1 MNTLQALIIFR
12 KLTFALVLLFYPPL
26 SFSQTRFGFSN
37 PTRITHRQGLPDNR
51 VLCMAQ
57 DGDGFM
63 WFGTYDGLC
72 RFDGTVVEVFKHDP
86 NDPATISNNQIQ
98 SLFYEKTANLLWI
111 GTQNGLNVLDLHT
124 GKFKTYFHDPSDPC
138 SIPEDEIGR
147 AIFKDRQGMIWIA
160 SGTKGLMHY
169 NPRSDDF
176 DCFAYP
182 FSTHDT
188 GERLERVN
196 HVDQIA
202 QDLQNDSL
210 LWVGTSSGLLRFN
223 KLSGEFKRYYA
234 DLGDKQTNI
243 RANSIYCMYL
253 HPDGKLYLGTWG
265 KYLMVFDP
273 GKASFQK
280 LTATLETQRFPEGN
294 GVVYE
299 IVKKSERE
307 LWVTTNHGLCVFD
320 AGRGVFTSELL
331 NDPDTE
337 TVYWVSFQDDNGR
350 LWGRSGSGV
359 RLYDP
364 LNAQIRHFPLDKDMK
379 EGFSIQD
386 AIEAPGKDKLYVS
399 IAGGKGLYLLDRA
412 TGSWTLI
419 PPLSGFFNNLDF
431 RGRSLL
437 RLQDGRLLVVEEST
451 LFTLS
456 GNGKSLVP
464 FPLQPGGKG
473 VRYYVAMQ
481 DRKGRIW
488 IGSVDGGLFRLDL
501 QKGTSTVFK
510 EELLP
515 ENEKGTSLVI
525 GDIFEDKQGNI
536 WIDVR
541 DGMSICD
548 SRNDRFINHFY
559 QPGKTT
565 VFKHVGGFEEDLEGN
580 VLIAGS
586 KEEGIGVADP
596 DHPELGIQRTLKVK
610 NNPPFNPNGLVK
622 DQSGNLWMDGEKKL
636 LKLDLRTL
644 ELSRYD
650 GHDGLAYL
658 GDDIETVHFSSHSL
672 LCSGEM
678 FLGYSNGLSVGIFHP
693 DSLKNNG
700 ELVRPYLRSF
710 AVFDKEMERG
720 AALFNRQ
727 KITLPYF
734 QNFFSFEF
742 SAIGFSRPQSIRFKY
757 KLEGID
763 PDWVYPAEGRRYA
776 SYSNVREGKY
786 VLRIATANNERIWNE
801 ATFNFPIVILPPWYR
816 TWWAC
821 LIYAGVLVA
830 LAGGVYKQ
838 LKRRWALKMELQ
850 MEHREAERLK
860 ELDAVKTRLY
870 TNITHEFRTPLTVI
884 NGMAEEIRENP
895 AESLDTGVDMIKRNS
910 QYLLRLVNQM
920 LDLRKLESGNMAVD
934 MQNGD
939 VLPFLRYLLESF
951 HSVAS
956 AKNIELRFETDLDI
970 LEMDYDPDKLQK
982 IVSNLLS
989 NALKFTLEGGQ
1000 VTLFAAIRKAEE
1012 AMKSSIGSS
1021 LILHSSSLVLIV
1033 SDTGIGIPPD
1043 KLPFIFDPFYQ
1054 ANGTNTRPG
1063 EGTGIGLALTREL
1076 VKLLGGQ
1083 IEARSEEGKGTVFTL
1098 KIPLTNQAV
1107 KGLVINH
1114 LGGSENNMQSVLPQ
1128 TDANGQQSHAVHS
1141 PSLLIIEDNADVVDY
1156 LKTCLQRN
1164 YRLLVASNGK
1174 AGLERALET
1183 IPDLI
1188 LSDVMMPEM
1197 GGFELCKTLKND
1209 ERTSHIPFIL
1219 LTAKADMESRLEGLD
1234 CGADAYLPKPF
1245 EPRELLLRIRNL
1257 LEMRQKMQSHYLA
1270 LAVGQPTSSA
1280 EPQQTWQAETREN
1293 AFVQKTRSIVEQ
1305 HLDDAQFSTE
1315 ELGRLL
1321 AMSRSQLHRKLT
1333 ALTGLSPNHFIRIVK
1348 LEKARQSLVE
1358 TDLSIAE
1365 IAYSMGFSDPGY
1377 FSRVFRQEYGMT
1389 PKEWRDV
1396 KGDGGK

>member
-1 MNTLQALIIFR
+1 MPLPAHFLKAALP
-12 KLTFALVLLFYPPL
+12 TALLLLAFVCHT
-26 SFSQTRFGFSN
+26 QTRSDFSN
-37 PTRITHRQGLPDNR
+37 PIRITHRQGLPDNR

-57 DGDGFM
+57 DGDGFL

-72 RFDGTVVEVFKHDP
+72 RFDGTVVEVFKNDP

-98 SLFYEKTANLLWI
+98 SLIYEKTANLLWI
-111 GTQNGLNVLDLHT
+111 GTKNGLNVLDLCT
-124 GKFKTYFHDPSDPC
+124 GEFKTYFHQPGDPC
-138 SIPEDEIGR
+138 SIPEDEIGK
-147 AIFKDRQGMIWIA
+147 AIFKDRQGMLWIA
-160 SGTKGLMHY
+160 SGTKGFMRY

-182 FSTHDT
+182 FSTLDT

-202 QDLQNDSL
+202 QDLRNDSI
-210 LWVGTSSGLLRFN
+210 LWVGTSAGLLRFN
-223 KLSGEFKRYYA
+223 KLSGKFKRYYA

-243 RANSIYCMYL
+243 RANSIYSMYL

-265 KYLMVFDP
+265 NYLMVFDP

-280 LTATLETQRFPEGN
+280 LTATLDTQRFPEGH

-307 LWVTTNHGLCVFD
+307 LWVTTNHGLCIFD
-320 AGRGVFTSELL
+320 VGRSVFTSELL
-331 NDPDTE
+331 NDPATE
-337 TVYWVSFQDDNGR
+337 TVYWVSFQDDKGR
-350 LWGRSGSGV
+350 LWGRSGSGI
-359 RLYDP
+359 RIYDP
-364 LNAQIRHFPLDKDMK
+364 LNTQFTLFPLDKDMN

-386 AIEAPGKDKLYVS
+386 AIEAPGKGKLYVS

-412 TGSWTLI
+412 TGSWTLL
-419 PPLSGFFNNLDF
+419 PPPPDFFKT
-431 RGRSLL
+431 SLKFYGHAL
-437 RLQDGRLLVVEEST
+437 RWLQDGRLLVVEENA

-456 GNGKSLVP
+456 SDGKSLVP

-473 VRYYVAMQ
+473 VRYFEALQ

-501 QKGTSTVFK
+501 RKGTSTVFK
-510 EELLP
+510 DELLP
-515 ENEKGTSLVI
+515 ENEKGTSLAI
-525 GDIFEDKQGNI
+525 GDIFEDKRDNI

-541 DGMSICD
+541 DGMSIYD
-548 SRNDRFINHFY
+548 NRNDRFINHFY

-565 VFKHVGGFEEDLEGN
+565 IFKHVGGFEEDLEGN

-586 KEEGIGVADP
+586 REEGIGVADP
-596 DHPELGIQRTLKVK
+596 DHPELGIQRILQI
-610 NNPPFNPNGLVK
+610 NDNPSFYANGLVK
-622 DQSGNLWMDGEKKL
+622 DRSGNLWMDGEKKL

-644 ELSRYD
+644 ELNSFD

-672 LCSGEM
+672 LGSGEM

-693 DSLKNNG
+693 DSLKQNR
-700 ELVRPYLRSF
+700 ELPRPYLHSF
-710 AVFDKEMERG
+710 AVFDEELDQG
-720 AALFNRQ
+720 AMLINCQ
-727 KITLPYF
+727 KITLPYS

-786 VLRIATANNERIWNE
+786 MLRIAAANNEFIWNE
-801 ATFNFPIVILPPWYR
+801 ATFNFPIVVLPPWYR
-816 TWWAC
+816 TWLAY
-821 LIYAGVLVA
+821 LIYSGIFVVLA
-830 LAGGVYKQ
+830 WGVYKQ
-838 LKRRWALKMELQ
+838 LKQRWALKMELQ

-870 TNITHEFRTPLTVI
+870 TNITHEFRTPLTI
-884 NGMAEEIRENP
+884 ISGMADQIMEQPKELLEE
-895 AESLDTGVDMIKRNS
+895 GVSMVKRNS
-910 QYLLRLVNQM
+910 QYLLCLVNQM
-920 LDLRKLESGNMAVD
+920 LDLRKIESGNMALD

-951 HSVAS
+951 HSIAS
-956 AKNIELRFETDLDI
+956 AKNIELRFETDLDT
-970 LEMDYDPDKLQK
+970 LVMDYDPDKFQK

-989 NALKFTLEGGQ
+989 NALKFTPEGGQ
-1000 VTLFAAIRKAEE
+1000 VL
-1012 AMKSSIGSS
+1012 
-1021 LILHSSSLVLIV
+1021 LHADFRNLQDFGNLLLMVT
-1033 SDTGIGIPPD
+1033 DTGIGIPTE

-1054 ANGTNTRPG
+1054 ANDTHTRPG

-1076 VKLLGGQ
+1076 VKLLGGT
-1083 IEARSEEGKGTVFTL
+1083 IGVESEIGKGSVFTVEL
-1098 KIPLTNQAV
+1098 PLTNHVEKKRANDGLAV
-1107 KGLVINH
+1107 CNEEIAPDLSAGSCSTV
-1114 LGGSENNMQSVLPQ
+1114 LGRDASLPKAPTVL
-1128 TDANGQQSHAVHS
+1128 
-1141 PSLLIIEDNADVVDY
+1141 LIEDNADVVTY
-1156 LKTCLQRN
+1156 LKTCLQGS
-1164 YRLLVASNGK
+1164 YHLLIATDGK
-1174 AGLERALET
+1174 AGMERAIES

-1188 LSDVMMPEM
+1188 LSDVMMPKM
-1197 GGFELCKTLKND
+1197 DGFEVCKTLKND
-1209 ERTSHIPFIL
+1209 ERTSHIPIIL

-1245 EPRELLLRIRNL
+1245 EPRELFLSLRNL
-1257 LEMRQKMQSHYLA
+1257 LELHKKMQSHYLA
-1270 LAVGQPTSSA
+1270 LAVGHPAKSA
-1280 EPQQTWQAETREN
+1280 EPQQTGQAEKREN
-1293 AFVQKTRSIVEQ
+1293 AFVQKTRDIVEQ
-1305 HLDDAQFSTE
+1305 HLDDALFSTE
-1315 ELGRLL
+1315 DMGKLL

-1333 ALTGLSPNHFIRIVK
+1333 ALTGLSPNHFMRIVK
-1348 LEKARQSLVE
+1348 LDKARHFLVE
-1358 TDLSIAE
+1358 TDMSIAE
-1365 IAYSMGFSDPGY
+1365 IAYRTGFSDPGY

-1389 PKEWRDV
+1389 PKEWRDG
-1396 KGDGGK
+1396 KGLRCK